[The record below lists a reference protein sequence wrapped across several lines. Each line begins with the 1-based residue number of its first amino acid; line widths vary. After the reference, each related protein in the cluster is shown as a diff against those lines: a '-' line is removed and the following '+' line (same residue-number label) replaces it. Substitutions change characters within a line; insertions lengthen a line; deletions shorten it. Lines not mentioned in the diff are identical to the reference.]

1 MHYVSLAVLLSY
13 LHFILKID
21 LSGNI
26 FKLIGICLTG
36 GFIGVSLGIL
46 VGTLSKLPDGMR
58 IGILVAEGL
67 VLSFLA
73 GLMISGIKGLVE
85 ENCPI
90 LNKIN
95 PAAVITDAIYSVSV
109 YDDPGRYTTD
119 IVILIIMSL
128 VVGIVTFIITRR
140 ECYDSI

>member
-1 MHYVSLAVLLSY
+1 MAKSPNQKTKLLHLARMLLRQTDED
-13 LHFILKID
+13 HP
-21 LSGNI
+21 
-26 FKLIGICLTG
+26 LTVPE
-36 GFIGVSLGIL
+36 IIERL
-46 VGTLSKLPDGMR
+46 V
-58 IGILVAEGL
+58 
-67 VLSFLA
+67 
-73 GLMISGIKGLVE
+73 
-85 ENCPI
+85 